1 MKKYTKTHEWVSV
14 DGDIATV
21 GISDHAQDHLGDV
34 VYIDLPEAG
43 KSLKKG
49 DVLCTIESVKAA
61 SDVNAPVSGKIV
73 EVNVELD
80 SSPETINSDAEGAGW
95 IAKIKLSSPTELD
108 SLMDLEAYKKH
119 CEEEGL
125 YA

>member
-61 SDVNAPVSGKIV
+61 SDVYAPVSGKIV

-95 IAKIKLSSPTELD
+95 IAKIKLSSIAELD

-119 CEEEGL
+119 CEEEG
-125 YA
+125 

>member
-61 SDVNAPVSGKIV
+61 SDVYAPVSGKIV

-95 IAKIKLSSPTELD
+95 IAKIKLSSTTELD

-119 CEEEGL
+119 CEEEG
-125 YA
+125 

>member
-61 SDVNAPVSGKIV
+61 SDVYAPVSGKIV

-119 CEEEGL
+119 CEEEG
-125 YA
+125 

>member
-43 KSLKKG
+43 KSLNKG

-61 SDVNAPVSGKIV
+61 SDVYAPVSGKIV

-119 CEEEGL
+119 CEEEG
-125 YA
+125 